1 MVQRKVE
8 RFCLQNYSSTACV
21 TDMLGSLGWKSLE
34 QRRMEG
40 RLLMM
45 NKLSH
50 NLVDI
55 NTDQHWIS
63 HQETRKCG
71 SYPLKYHIPKATKDV
86 FKYSYFPR
94 NIKEWSKLLHDIIL
108 SNSMNEFKVKL
119 DNYF

>member
-1 MVQRKVE
+1 
-8 RFCLQNYSSTACV
+8 
-21 TDMLGSLGWKSLE
+21 MLGNLGWKSLE

-45 NKLSH
+45 YKLSH

-55 NTDQHWIS
+55 NIDQYLIP
-63 HQETRKCG
+63 HQETRTRG
-71 SYPLKYHIPKATKDV
+71 SHQLKYHITKATKDV

-94 NIKEWSKLLHDIIL
+94 TIKEWNKLPHDIVL
-108 SNSMNEFKVKL
+108 SNSVNEIKVKL